1 MKLIKPSVEI
11 LPQKYDLEGIYRHIE
26 IAGRTC
32 YKSEDNITEGS
43 AKAFVDR
50 MIKNGHRAMLEH
62 GTVYLKQAVGRS
74 SSYVKMDHIY
84 FHETFGYEL
93 NHYRENKYSESYR
106 KEIGDFTYLFVTTNL
121 RVLVENDWLEDL
133 EYLCE
138 PTEFHEKR
146 ITVKFTCDRGV
157 SHEFVRHRVFSFAQ
171 ESTRYCNYSK
181 DKFNNE
187 LTFIIPSWLKNINEG
202 NYIWDDS
209 NPKLTAGCNIED
221 VGFDDYSNLT
231 CNNNEVKYSHIDN
244 SSEIDTFFKLL
255 QQCESTYFNLL
266 ELKKTP
272 QQARQVLPNALKTE
286 LVMTGFKSDWDGF
299 FELRCDKA
307 AHPDARFIANE
318 LKRLI
323 DQKDMYEKLDIC
335 INNHLEDK
343 NKLVNSLLNSAE
355 TTERKE
361 IVLNVINK
369 NQLLPFGT
377 CSSDYPEFISNFIE
391 SNSERYNYKYEQIPY
406 MEYINHMLYDECFKE
421 DGSYDKHID
430 IIFDFVKDN
439 MIIGNT
445 NDW

>member
-11 LPQKYDLEGIYRHIE
+11 LPQEYDLEGVYRHIE

-50 MIKNGHRAMLEH
+50 MIKNGHGAMLEH
-62 GTVYLKQAVGRS
+62 GTVYLKQAIGRS
-74 SSYVKMDHIY
+74 SSYVNMDWMGS
-84 FHETFGYEL
+84 HETFGYEL
-93 NHYRENKYSESYR
+93 NHYRENKYSESYK

-133 EYLCE
+133 EYLCD

-146 ITVKFTCDRGV
+146 ITVRIIASRVTGESFL
-157 SHEFVRHRVFSFAQ
+157 RHRVFSFAK
-171 ESTRYCNYSK
+171 ESTRYCNFFGS
-181 DKFNNE
+181 KFNKE
-187 LTFIIPSWLKNINEG
+187 LNISIPEFLTRDHSIDQLESNQFKSPYWPTQHITFDPSSLSAEEVWLLANKM
-202 NYIWDDS
+202 
-209 NPKLTAGCNIED
+209 
-221 VGFDDYSNLT
+221 
-231 CNNNEVKYSHIDN
+231 
-244 SSEIDTFFKLL
+244 SEIFYERLIDIGCK
-255 QQCESTYFNLL
+255 
-266 ELKKTP
+266 P
-272 QQARQVLPNALKTE
+272 QEAREVLPLGLNSPMI
-286 LVMTGFKSDWDGF
+286 MTGFKSDWDGF
-299 FELRCDKA
+299 FELRCDRA

-343 NKLVNSLLNSAE
+343 NKLVNNLLNSAE

-361 IVLNVINK
+361 IVLNVIKK

-377 CSSDYPEFISNFIE
+377 CLSDCPKFISNFIE
-391 SNSERYNYKYEQIPY
+391 SNSERYHYKYEQTSY
-406 MEYINHMLYDECFKE
+406 MEYIDHMVCNESFKE